1 MTMRAAALVLAIL
14 AAAASP
20 AAGQSGTVH
29 TVTVSREECR
39 NLVAHVPAADVTY
52 QPGVDVLGR
61 PVAPADL
68 NGTTFNLLDPLVIRI
83 DVDLIDRLGLT
94 PPPGV
99 EPELTAAYITVS
111 GNRVTF
117 NGQPLVP
124 NDVAALQAACT
135 QALNNP

>member
-1 MTMRAAALVLAIL
+1 MIARSVAVALAALAL
-14 AAAASP
+14 AAP
-20 AAGQSGTVH
+20 AAGQSGPVH
-29 TVTVSREECR
+29 TVTVSREDCR
-39 NLVAHVPAADVTY
+39 NLVAHVPAPDAAY

-68 NGTTFNLLDPLVIRI
+68 NGTTFSLLDPLVVRI
-83 DVDLIDRLGLT
+83 DVDLVDRLGLT

-124 NDVAALQAACT
+124 NEVAALQAACT
-135 QALNNP
+135 QALNRP